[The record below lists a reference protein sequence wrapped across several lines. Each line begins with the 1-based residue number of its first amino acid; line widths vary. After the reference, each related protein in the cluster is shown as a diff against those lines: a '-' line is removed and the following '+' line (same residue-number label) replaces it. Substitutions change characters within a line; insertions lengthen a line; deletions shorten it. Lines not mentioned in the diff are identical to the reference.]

1 MDGRRS
7 ERAARRGLTSERE
20 GPIWPLTSLDRRPT
34 ASFQAAART
43 DRRFCF
49 GPISLRAKTAQ
60 DRQLL
65 ELIDPIAES
74 LGLEIVRVRLMSG
87 SKRQRLQIMAERPSD
102 HDISVE
108 QCAKLSR
115 AVSELFDAADPI
127 AGEYLLEVSSPGI
140 DRPLTRPIDF
150 DLFEGEEARLETD
163 RMIEGRKRFKGVLAG
178 YEDGNVL
185 IDLDGEEDT
194 ALIPFDWLA
203 DAKLVLTDALMKRGA
218 AIRAARGEPEDDGLP
233 EGEADTTTD
242 TKTPSEDNA

>member
-1 MDGRRS
+1 M
-7 ERAARRGLTSERE
+7 RAR
-20 GPIWPLTSLDRRPT
+20 
-34 ASFQAAART
+34 
-43 DRRFCF
+43 
-49 GPISLRAKTAQ
+49 TAQ

-74 LGLEIVRVRLMSG
+74 LGLEVVRVRLMTG

-102 HDISVE
+102 RDISVE

-115 AVSELFDAADPI
+115 AVSEVFDAADPI
-127 AGEYLLEVSSPGI
+127 AGEYMLEVSSPGI

-185 IDLDGEEDT
+185 IDLDGEEET
-194 ALIPFDWLA
+194 ALIPFDWLS

-233 EGEADTTTD
+233 EGEASDLTTD
-242 TKTPSEDNA
+242 TTTPSEDNA